1 MLRYG
6 PLQAIMVKY
15 FLVLWRQKM
24 DEVKIIV
31 AYFRV
36 KSITNGICK
45 NFFDINE
52 NDCNT
57 NQIDFNKNKTGT
69 IIGLNQKGSY

>member
-1 MLRYG
+1 
-6 PLQAIMVKY
+6 
-15 FLVLWRQKM
+15 M